1 MRFAKIISVC
11 MCVGSLAL
19 LASCST
25 HRPSSITH
33 TPPDSLPSAG
43 ILTPQ
48 PLTPTNWQQVEGWQD
63 DSLTG
68 VAGALR
74 NNCLR
79 MKDLAKW
86 KPICT
91 AAAQLDDV
99 DTVGIRAFFE
109 RYFTPLQLSNSN
121 GSVNG
126 LITGYYEPLL
136 HGSRTRHA
144 PYLHPLYRWPSSYK
158 VTEKLPARAQL
169 LSQGILNG
177 AELVYVDNPVDAFF
191 LQIQGSGRVLMDDG
205 SIMRVGYSGTNGQP
219 YRSIGRWLI
228 DQGQI
233 TAAQATMQ
241 GLKEWARTHP
251 TQVES
256 VLAVNPR
263 FVFFKEVPTT
273 EIAASD
279 QNTGPAGALGV
290 PLTPERSIAVDP
302 TSIPL
307 GMPVFLATTRP
318 LKSEPLNRLVFAQD
332 VGTAIKGK
340 VRADYFWGLGDQ
352 AGELAGKM
360 KQSGR
365 MWLLL
370 PKS

>member
-1 MRFAKIISVC
+1 MRSIKIISAWICVC
-11 MCVGSLAL
+11 SFTL
-19 LASCST
+19 LASCAT
-25 HRPSSITH
+25 HHPSPSK
-33 TPPDSLPSAG
+33 PLAPDA
-43 ILTPQ
+43 LTPQ
-48 PLTPTNWQQVEGWQD
+48 AITPAAWQQVEGWQD
-63 DSLTG
+63 DSLIG
-68 VAGALR
+68 VTSALR
-74 NNCLR
+74 SNCLR
-79 MKDLAKW
+79 MQALAKW

-91 AAAQLDDV
+91 AAAQLNDT

-109 RYFTPLQLSNSN
+109 RYFTPFQLSNSN
-121 GSVNG
+121 GSVQG

-136 HGSRTRHA
+136 HGSRTPRA
-144 PYLHPLYRWPSSYK
+144 PYLHPLYRWPASYK
-158 VTEKLPARAQL
+158 LGQKLPERAQL
-169 LSQGILNG
+169 LKSGLLKG
-177 AELVYVDNPVDAFF
+177 SELVYVDNPIDAFF
-191 LQIQGSGRVLMDDG
+191 LQIQGSGRILLDDG
-205 SIMRVGYSGTNGQP
+205 SVMRVGYNGTNGQP
-219 YRSIGRWLI
+219 YQSIGRWLI
-228 DQGQI
+228 DQGKLTPSQ
-233 TAAQATMQ
+233 TTMQ

-263 FVFFKEVPTT
+263 FVFFKEVLATGSGT
-273 EIAASD
+273 ID

-365 MWLLL
+365 MWLLI
-370 PKS
+370 PKP